1 MAEDARSERVMLL
14 NLRSLQDADEHVEER
29 YQPSLFRGD
38 PEAFAVVAPV
48 TLAFDVHKQDDRRYR
63 LVGRVVGTLELCC
76 SRCLEPLSLPVD
88 AAFDLE
94 YLPRTENVGEGERE
108 IEEDDLATAFYAD
121 ETIDLG
127 ALVSEQFHLA
137 LPMKPLCSE
146 TCRGLCPQCGTNLN
160 AASCACRQT
169 WEDNRLSGLKVLVK
183 RDVRK

>member
-1 MAEDARSERVMLL
+1 MADSARSEQGMLL
-14 NLRSLQDADEHVEER
+14 NLRTLQDADEHVERR
-29 YQPSLFRGD
+29 YQPSLFQAD
-38 PEAFAVVAPV
+38 AEAFAVVEPA
-48 TLAFDVHKQDDRRYR
+48 TLVFDVHKQDDRRYR
-63 LVGRVVGTLELCC
+63 LEGRVAGTLELCC
-76 SRCLEPLSLPVD
+76 SRCLEPIALPVD

-108 IEEDDLATAFYAD
+108 IAEDDLATAFYTD

-160 AASCACRQT
+160 VASCACRQE
-169 WEDNRLSGLKVLVK
+169 WEDARLSGLKVLFK